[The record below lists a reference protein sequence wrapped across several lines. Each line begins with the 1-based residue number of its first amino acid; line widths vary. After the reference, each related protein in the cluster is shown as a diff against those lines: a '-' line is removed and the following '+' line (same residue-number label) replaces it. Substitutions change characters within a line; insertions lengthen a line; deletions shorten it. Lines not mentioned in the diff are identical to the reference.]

1 VESRRG
7 AVGGTLTAVAT
18 DWEVVKMK
26 YLQISRIERDTLWRE
41 LEDMPK
47 FLTERFSAL
56 TPEESTTRGPDGTFS
71 PVEQSWHLA
80 DLEREGFAL
89 RIQRL
94 LREKNPQLPDFDG
107 ARVAQERRYNAKS
120 LQEGIAAF
128 REARLANI
136 AALRSL
142 DSEDWLRTGTQEGVG
157 QVSLCDLPHMMAEH
171 DAAHKSEIRSLTR
184 AK

>member
-1 VESRRG
+1 
-7 AVGGTLTAVAT
+7 
-18 DWEVVKMK
+18 MK
-26 YLQISRIERDTLWRE
+26 YLRLSPIERERLWKE
-41 LEDMPK
+41 LEEMPG
-47 FLTERFSAL
+47 FLAERFGSL
-56 TPEESTTRGPDGTFS
+56 TREESTTRGPDGTFS

-80 DLEREGFAL
+80 DLEREGFGI
-89 RIQRL
+89 RIERL
-94 LREKNPQLPDFDG
+94 VREDHPLLPDFDG
-107 ARVAQERRYNAKS
+107 ARVARERQYNAKS

-142 DSEDWLRTGTQEGVG
+142 DSEDWLRSGTLEGVG

-171 DAAHKSEIRSLTR
+171 DAAHKTEIQSLPR

>member
-1 VESRRG
+1 
-7 AVGGTLTAVAT
+7 
-18 DWEVVKMK
+18 MK
-26 YLQISRIERDTLWRE
+26 YLRLTRIEKDTLWRE
-41 LEDMPK
+41 LEDMPR
-47 FLTERFSAL
+47 FLAERFAAL
-56 TPEESTTRGPDGTFS
+56 TREASTTRGPDGTFS

-80 DLEREGFAL
+80 DLEREGFGL

-107 ARVAQERRYNAKS
+107 ARVAQERRYHTKS

-128 REARLANI
+128 REARLANM

-157 QVSLCDLPHMMAEH
+157 QVSLCDLPLMMAEH
-171 DAAHKSEIRSLTR
+171 DAAHKAEIRALTG